1 VTNPANA
8 NLGIKMK
15 EQDEEQKTEKK
26 GYK

>member
-15 EQDEEQKTEKK
+15 EQDEEQKAEKK